1 MNLRRDLRYLYEWV
15 PPRSR
20 VLDLG
25 CGDGAL
31 LATLTYE
38 KDCVGYGVE
47 INSTQVLNAMAKGV
61 NVLSGDI
68 DHGLDFFKDNQF
80 DIVILS
86 QTLQAMQN
94 IETILQEM
102 LRVGKE
108 AVVSFPNF
116 AYWRNRMQ
124 LNFTGRMP
132 ISESMPY
139 RWYNTP
145 NIHWCTI
152 KDFETL
158 CHDNKIALL
167 KRMVLTKGRPVRFLS
182 NLRGSLAV
190 YRLGRHGS

>member
-1 MNLRRDLRYLYEWV
+1 MCIRDR
-15 PPRSR
+15 
-20 VLDLG
+20 
-25 CGDGAL
+25 
-31 LATLTYE
+31 
-38 KDCVGYGVE
+38 
-47 INSTQVLNAMAKGV
+47 
-61 NVLSGDI
+61 
-68 DHGLDFFKDNQF
+68 
-80 DIVILS
+80 S

>member
-1 MNLRRDLRYLYEWV
+1 
-15 PPRSR
+15 
-20 VLDLG
+20 
-25 CGDGAL
+25 
-31 LATLTYE
+31 
-38 KDCVGYGVE
+38 
-47 INSTQVLNAMAKGV
+47 MAKGV

>member
-1 MNLRRDLRYLYEWV
+1 
-15 PPRSR
+15 
-20 VLDLG
+20 
-25 CGDGAL
+25 
-31 LATLTYE
+31 
-38 KDCVGYGVE
+38 
-47 INSTQVLNAMAKGV
+47 
-61 NVLSGDI
+61 
-68 DHGLDFFKDNQF
+68 
-80 DIVILS
+80 
-86 QTLQAMQN
+86 
-94 IETILQEM
+94 M